1 MFGAFASSEA
11 MSADNRPS
19 TESRLRAL
27 QDLALPDDAADIE
40 GPTLPLGFDAGYDL
54 NFKDAQGLESK
65 WAEECTALAEIEDIV
80 KKGDNFISM
89 LYSWRSI
96 TNPGVQV
103 RHSAPPHTNTL
114 SPFSPLCPPLP
125 PPSTLCFLPSPP
137 HPSLT

>member
-1 MFGAFASSEA
+1 

-40 GPTLPLGFDAGYDL
+40 GPTLPLGFDAAYDL
-54 NFKDAQGLESK
+54 NYKDAQGLESK
-65 WAEECTALAEIEDIV
+65 WAEECNALAEIEEIV

-103 RHSAPPHTNTL
+103 RKTDSTHKHTWPHWCSERSAQ
-114 SPFSPLCPPLP
+114 
-125 PPSTLCFLPSPP
+125 
-137 HPSLT
+137 